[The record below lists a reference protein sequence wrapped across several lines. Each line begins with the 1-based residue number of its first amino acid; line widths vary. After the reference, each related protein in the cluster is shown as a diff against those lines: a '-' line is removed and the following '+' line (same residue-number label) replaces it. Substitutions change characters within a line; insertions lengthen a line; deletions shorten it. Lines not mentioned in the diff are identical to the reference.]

1 MKYKILITVIS
12 LISLNTNSQEV
23 LDLKKATAITLE
35 NNLNIKI
42 SENFEKISDN
52 NTSFLNSGYLPTIS
66 AGSNFIKSNQ
76 NVEIKT
82 PSGLEGTLENI
93 ESNSNSANI
102 SMNFI
107 IVDGAGRK
115 FNYRKS
121 KELFNKSKLE
131 VVEVIENTIFQLY
144 TVYFEACRL
153 IEEQTIYKNN
163 LDISQSRLDRK
174 RLELEYGQST
184 SLEVLNAEVDFKND
198 SINYLNTISN
208 LSNVKRDLNLI
219 MNVDS
224 EEIFDLI
231 TEVNFLEFKELNDA
245 YSGAKENN
253 TSLKI
258 DNKNVSIS
266 KNEMMATKSTY
277 LPTIGLI
284 GSYGWNESINDN
296 PYAFF
301 NKNINDG
308 FSGGVSLSWDI
319 FNSGRKIIANKNA
332 KIKYENSKIEK
343 ERKMNLFFN
352 ELNSIYQTHTNNLYI
367 FEVQEKNLET
377 NKLNFDRNLEQ
388 YKLGRLSSIQFRDA
402 QLKLQRAELQ
412 KNTSKYNTKISELAL
427 MKISGQIL
435 TKSYK

>member
-1 MKYKILITVIS
+1 
-12 LISLNTNSQEV
+12 

-93 ESNSNSANI
+93 ESDSNSANI

-224 EEIFDLI
+224 EEIFELI

-266 KNEMMATKSTY
+266 KNEVMATKSTY

-308 FSGGVSLSWDI
+308 FSAGVSLSWDI

>member
-93 ESNSNSANI
+93 ESDSNSANI

-224 EEIFDLI
+224 EEIFELI

-367 FEVQEKNLET
+367 FEVQEKNLEK

>member
-93 ESNSNSANI
+93 ESDSNSANI
-102 SMNFI
+102 SMNFT

-224 EEIFDLI
+224 EEIFELI

-266 KNEMMATKSTY
+266 KNEVMATKSTY

-308 FSGGVSLSWDI
+308 FSAGVSLSWDI

>member
-93 ESNSNSANI
+93 ESDSNSANI

-224 EEIFDLI
+224 EEIFELI

-377 NKLNFDRNLEQ
+377 NKLNFDKNLEQ
-388 YKLGRLSSIQFRDA
+388 YKLGLLSSIQFRDA

>member
-42 SENFEKISDN
+42 YENFEKISDN

-93 ESNSNSANI
+93 ESDSNSANI

-224 EEIFDLI
+224 EEIFELI

>member
-93 ESNSNSANI
+93 ESDSNSANI

-224 EEIFDLI
+224 EEIFELI

-266 KNEMMATKSTY
+266 KNEVMATKSTY

-435 TKSYK
+435 AKSYK

>member
-93 ESNSNSANI
+93 ESDSNSANI

-115 FNYRKS
+115 FNYRRS

-144 TVYFEACRL
+144 TVYFEVCRL

-224 EEIFDLI
+224 EEIFELI

>member
-93 ESNSNSANI
+93 ESDSNSANI

-224 EEIFDLI
+224 EEIFELI

-352 ELNSIYQTHTNNLYI
+352 ELNSIFQTHTNNLYI

>member
-93 ESNSNSANI
+93 ESDSNSANI

-224 EEIFDLI
+224 EEIFELI

-266 KNEMMATKSTY
+266 KNEVMATKSTY

-367 FEVQEKNLET
+367 FEVQEKNLEI

>member
-93 ESNSNSANI
+93 ESDSNSANI

-224 EEIFDLI
+224 EKIFELI

-367 FEVQEKNLET
+367 FEVQEKNLEI

>member
-224 EEIFDLI
+224 EEIFELI

>member
-93 ESNSNSANI
+93 ESDSNSANI

-224 EEIFDLI
+224 EEIFELI

-308 FSGGVSLSWDI
+308 FSAGVSLSWDI

>member
-93 ESNSNSANI
+93 ESDSNSANI

-224 EEIFDLI
+224 EKIFELI
-231 TEVNFLEFKELNDA
+231 TEVNFLESKELNDA

-319 FNSGRKIIANKNA
+319 FNSGQKIIANKNA

>member
-12 LISLNTNSQEV
+12 LISLNSNSQEV

-93 ESNSNSANI
+93 ESDSNSANI

-224 EEIFDLI
+224 EEIFELI

>member
-23 LDLKKATAITLE
+23 LDLKKATAMTLE

-93 ESNSNSANI
+93 ESDSNSANI

-224 EEIFDLI
+224 EEIFELI

-258 DNKNVSIS
+258 DNKNADRI
-266 KNEMMATKSTY
+266 
-277 LPTIGLI
+277 
-284 GSYGWNESINDN
+284 IN
-296 PYAFF
+296 
-301 NKNINDG
+301 
-308 FSGGVSLSWDI
+308 
-319 FNSGRKIIANKNA
+319 
-332 KIKYENSKIEK
+332 
-343 ERKMNLFFN
+343 
-352 ELNSIYQTHTNNLYI
+352 
-367 FEVQEKNLET
+367 
-377 NKLNFDRNLEQ
+377 
-388 YKLGRLSSIQFRDA
+388 
-402 QLKLQRAELQ
+402 
-412 KNTSKYNTKISELAL
+412 
-427 MKISGQIL
+427 
-435 TKSYK
+435 

>member
-93 ESNSNSANI
+93 ESDSNSANI

-224 EEIFDLI
+224 EEIFELI

-266 KNEMMATKSTY
+266 KNEVMATKSTY

-367 FEVQEKNLET
+367 FKVQEKNLET

-435 TKSYK
+435 AKSYK

>member
-93 ESNSNSANI
+93 ESDSNSANI

-224 EEIFDLI
+224 EEIFELI

-367 FEVQEKNLET
+367 FEVQVKNLEI